1 MKPPA
6 LFWMLPVALGIG
18 FFIGKQTGLSPAPLK
33 EGAVEN
39 PRESRSTTRR
49 TRNDPFGG
57 PAFSLN
63 SMDDVRALFKKQ
75 RSSVASAR
83 LTLSVDS
90 LSADELPTMMEMVR
104 LDSQSNPYDYQVQ
117 QSMKSALFD
126 RWAMVDPDGALAYMK
141 SCKQRSFQREI
152 AGELFGALAKADP
165 ARALLE
171 LRDLPKGELR
181 QTAGTQVIGALAD
194 SDPSAACDLLEQE
207 STPDGW
213 GSYAASQVFSKW
225 AKTDPQAAAARL
237 AEMPLDRV
245 DENCASSLAGTWAKL
260 DPAAALEWAK
270 TLKGEWKSNSSRAVY
285 YAMSLKDPTAA
296 WEQLKGEPGYL
307 RGQLVSSVLNVVAD
321 EDPDK
326 AFAMLQGLESKS
338 ERRIGADGFIGQ
350 MAWSDTRLALDFL
363 GRLDDPATRRA
374 QLGDMMYYATWNDP
388 ELVADQVAKMTDR
401 EKIETSGAVLR
412 GLVSSDPE
420 KAEKYFNDLPETQRD
435 PFALRRMMSEYAD
448 KDPKKAFDF
457 ALSLANPQEQSAALN
472 SVFSQWSNADPEAAA
487 AGWKKLPAG
496 QGRLEALGNVAG
508 AWARSDPEAA
518 EAWANQLPG
527 DERARALAAVLPDV
541 ARDNPS
547 AAANRLA
554 SLVASPPDGMEKD
567 LANSASQL
575 AGQWAGDDPSSAATW
590 AAALPAGQSRD
601 EGLKAVAASW
611 SQYDAIATAQWLG
624 TLPAGS
630 SRDAAV
636 QPLIDQVRGTDPT
649 TAFSWAASI
658 GDDNQRL
665 NQLRQTLSSWRNS
678 DLQAAR
684 SAFDSANL
692 SPKERA
698 SLAKELE

>member
-1 MKPPA
+1 MKPAPIF
-6 LFWMLPVALGIG
+6 LLVPVALGIG
-18 FFIGKQTGLSPAPLK
+18 FFMGRQTGTSSVTSKA
-33 EGAVEN
+33 GTADN
-39 PRESRSTTRR
+39 TRESRTTTRR
-49 TRNDPFGG
+49 PRTDPFGG
-57 PAFSLN
+57 PSFSLH

-75 RSSVASAR
+75 RNSVASAR

-90 LSADELPTMMEMVR
+90 LPADEIPAMMEMVR
-104 LDSQSNPYDYQVQ
+104 LDSKNNPYDYGIQ
-117 QSMKSALFD
+117 QSMLSALFD
-126 RWAMVDPDGALAYMK
+126 RWTMIDPDGALAYMK

-152 AGELFGALAKADP
+152 CGGLFGALAKADP
-165 ARALLE
+165 ARAVLE
-171 LRDLPKGELR
+171 LKNLPKGELR
-181 QTAGTQVIGALAD
+181 QSAGAQVISALAD
-194 SDPSAACDLLEQE
+194 SDPSAACDLLEKE
-207 STPDGW
+207 SARDGW
-213 GSYAASQVFSKW
+213 GSYAASQVFSTW

-237 AEMPLDRV
+237 ATMPLDRV
-245 DENCASSLAGTWAKL
+245 NANCAVSLAGSWAKT

-270 TLKGEWKSNSSRAVY
+270 TLKGEWKSNSSMAVY
-285 YAMSLKDPTAA
+285 YAMSLNDPVAA

-307 RGQLVSSVLNVVAD
+307 RGKLVGSVLNVVAD

-326 AFAMLQGLESKS
+326 AFAMLQGLGSKS
-338 ERRIGADGFIGQ
+338 EKRIGADGFIDQ
-350 MAWSDTRLALDFL
+350 IAWSDTRMALDFL
-363 GRLDDPATRRA
+363 GKLDDPATRRS
-374 QLGDMMYYATWNDP
+374 QLSNVMYYATWSNP
-388 ELVADQVAKMTDR
+388 ELVASQVENMSDR
-401 EKIETSGAVLR
+401 EKIDTSGAVLR
-412 GLVSSDPE
+412 GLISTDPG

-435 PFALRRMMSEYAD
+435 PNALGRMMSEYAD

-457 ALSLANPQEQSAALN
+457 ALSLSNPQEQSAALN

-487 AGWKKLPAG
+487 AGWLKLPAG

-518 EAWANQLPG
+518 EAWANKLPG
-527 DERARALAAVLPDV
+527 DERARALAAVLPDL
-541 ARDNPS
+541 ARDNPG
-547 AAANRLA
+547 AAASRLS

-575 AGQWAGDDPSSAATW
+575 AGQWAGDDPSAAATW
-590 AAALPAGQSRD
+590 AAALPDGQSRD

-611 SQYDAIATAQWLG
+611 SQYDSIATAKWLG

-636 QPLIDQVRGTDPT
+636 QPLIDQVRKTDPT

-665 NQLRQTLSSWRNS
+665 NQLRETLSSWRNS
-678 DLQAAR
+678 DLDAAR
-684 SAFDSANL
+684 NAFDSAKL